1 MEELL
6 CRWPGG
12 LSLLV
17 GGSATQ
23 HLIQYYPLSHQQP
36 SLLTQFESEHLSY
49 GSESRP
55 SPQGSSCRHLL
66 FTGVCGKLH
75 HPGLRGCGAAVES
88 YRLDVNYLIN
98 RLLDAQQTEREGLG
112 TG

>member
-1 MEELL
+1 MSLIKHCNRYSPKVAMEELL

-23 HLIQYYPLSHQQP
+23 HLVQYYPLSHQQP

-55 SPQGSSCRHLL
+55 SPQGSSVDTCFSQGSVGNCIILDSE
-66 FTGVCGKLH
+66 
-75 HPGLRGCGAAVES
+75 GAEQ
-88 YRLDVNYLIN
+88 L
-98 RLLDAQQTEREGLG
+98 
-112 TG
+112 